1 MATDATN
8 SRTKNIGYKEVDED
22 YLAHRQLRKGAAGW
36 ILLAG
41 LGVAYVISGDFSGW
55 NLGLAQGGWGGLL
68 IAFLLMGLMYV
79 CMTLGLA
86 EMSSTLP
93 TAGAGYGFARR
104 ALGPLGGF
112 TTGMA
117 ILIEYAMAP
126 AAISTFIAGYVQA
139 LGILPEGVPAWT
151 IYLVAYLVFVGIHI
165 WGVGEALRL
174 MFVIT
179 AIAVV
184 ALLAFVFGM
193 IGHIDTANLFDIAP
207 TDAAGASDFLPFGI
221 PGLLGSLVFGIWF
234 FLAVEGVPLAA
245 EESAN
250 PKRDMPRG
258 IMTAMGILVVFGALM
273 LLIVPGTA
281 GAEAMG
287 ASDNPLPEAVRH
299 VYGENSALAAF
310 VNWAGL
316 AGLVASFFSIIFA
329 YSRQLFALSRAGYL
343 PRWLSLTGKRKT
355 PYVALI
361 VPGTIGFILAVAT
374 GGNGG
379 ILLNVAVFGATVS
392 YVLLNLSHIMLRI
405 REPRLERGY
414 RTPGGIVTTSIALVL
429 ASIAVVATFVV
440 DVVAAGIAAGVLLL
454 AIAYFWFY
462 SRHRLIASAPE
473 EEFAQLAAAEDELS

>member
-8 SRTKNIGYKEVDED
+8 RRTKNIGYKEVDED

-207 TDAAGASDFLPFGI
+207 TAAAGASTFLPFGI

-245 EESAN
+245 
-250 PKRDMPRG
+250 
-258 IMTAMGILVVFGALM
+258 
-273 LLIVPGTA
+273 
-281 GAEAMG
+281 
-287 ASDNPLPEAVRH
+287 
-299 VYGENSALAAF
+299 
-310 VNWAGL
+310 
-316 AGLVASFFSIIFA
+316 
-329 YSRQLFALSRAGYL
+329 
-343 PRWLSLTGKRKT
+343 
-355 PYVALI
+355 
-361 VPGTIGFILAVAT
+361 
-374 GGNGG
+374 
-379 ILLNVAVFGATVS
+379 
-392 YVLLNLSHIMLRI
+392 
-405 REPRLERGY
+405 
-414 RTPGGIVTTSIALVL
+414 
-429 ASIAVVATFVV
+429 
-440 DVVAAGIAAGVLLL
+440 
-454 AIAYFWFY
+454 
-462 SRHRLIASAPE
+462 
-473 EEFAQLAAAEDELS
+473 

>member
-1 MATDATN
+1 MARSSN
-8 SRTKNIGYKEVDED
+8 VEYNEVSEEF
-22 YLAHRQLRKGAAGW
+22 LAKRSLRRGAAGW

-55 NLGLAQGGWGGLL
+55 NLGLAEGGWGGLL

-117 ILIEYAMAP
+117 ILIEYAIAP
-126 AAISTFIAGYVQA
+126 AAISTFIGGYVQA
-139 LGILPEGVPAWT
+139 LGILPASVPTWT

-165 WGVGEALRL
+165 WGVGEALRV

-179 AIAVV
+179 AIAVI
-184 ALLAFVFGM
+184 ALLAFVLGM
-193 IGHIDTANLFDIAP
+193 IPHFEAANLFDIAP
-207 TDAAGASDFLPFGI
+207 VAEKMGSSDFLPYGI
-221 PGLLGSLVFGIWF
+221 SGLLASLVFGIWF

-245 EESAN
+245 EESAD

-258 IMTAMGILVVFGALM
+258 IMTAMFLLLVFGALM
-273 LLIVPGTA
+273 LTLVPGTA
-281 GAEAMG
+281 GAAAMG
-287 ASDNPLPEAVRH
+287 VSDNPLPEAIRH
-299 VYGENSALAAF
+299 VYGDSSLLAAF

-329 YSRQLFALSRAGYL
+329 YSRQLFGLSRAGYL
-343 PRWLSLTGKRKT
+343 PTWLSLTGKKKT

-392 YVLLNLSHIMLRI
+392 YVLLDLSHIMLRV
-405 REPRLERGY
+405 REPGLERGY
-414 RTPGGIVTTSIALVL
+414 RTPGGVVTTSIALVL
-429 ASIAVVATFVV
+429 AAVAVVATFVV
-440 DVVAAGIAAGVLLL
+440 DVLAAGIAAGVLVL

-462 SRHRLIASAPE
+462 SRHHLVANAPE
-473 EEFAQLAAAEDELS
+473 EEFAQIQAAESQLH